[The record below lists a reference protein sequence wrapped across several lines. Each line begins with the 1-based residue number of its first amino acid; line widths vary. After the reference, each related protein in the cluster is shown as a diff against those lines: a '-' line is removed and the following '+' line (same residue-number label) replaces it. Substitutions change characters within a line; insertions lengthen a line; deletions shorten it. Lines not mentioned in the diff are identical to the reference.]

1 MKSTCL
7 TPLSVRYLAAGELL
21 AILPAGEIWSV
32 VIESPKLQRTY
43 ALLMFFNLG
52 NCKSVDW
59 KNGGL
64 WM

>member
-1 MKSTCL
+1 
-7 TPLSVRYLAAGELL
+7 
-21 AILPAGEIWSV
+21 